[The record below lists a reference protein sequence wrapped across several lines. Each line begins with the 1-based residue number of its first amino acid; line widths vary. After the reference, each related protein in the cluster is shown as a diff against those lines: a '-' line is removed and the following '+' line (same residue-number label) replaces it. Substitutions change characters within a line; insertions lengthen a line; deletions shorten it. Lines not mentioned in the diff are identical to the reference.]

1 MWWSSAVNRSFFL
14 CLAACRRRSSAW
26 DTLSR
31 FRARRVL
38 CWSAFP
44 LAPPPPRPLFWLRSA
59 ASLLLWRGLTSP
71 VRASSAT
78 APRLPDADPG
88 STPGRAG
95 DLPVPGQEA
104 SVHAGVFDHA
114 GSAKARAGASA
125 RVAFR
130 HSNTVGTRNCR
141 PFAARWPACTLP
153 CRRFAGPLAGADARL
168 GASVGRYTFTVV
180 DFHLLLLAGLPAH
193 YRRRIR
199 WTGLG
204 GLGPPG
210 RSGVAERYEGG
221 QQQDRPAPRLDCRPL
236 PSSPPNSPTVSIS
249 HPHTSC
255 GPR

>member
-130 HSNTVGTRNCR
+130 HSNTVGTRDCR

-168 GASVGRYTFTVV
+168 GASVGRYTFTVE

-193 YRRRIR
+193 YRRRIVGSGELR
-199 WTGLG
+199 ERFAVSFSG
-204 GLGPPG
+204 GWRC
-210 RSGVAERYEGG
+210 RSARSTLF
-221 QQQDRPAPRLDCRPL
+221 RPFRTRQPALLARPFQRAIRIFCYA
-236 PSSPPNSPTVSIS
+236 SSW
-249 HPHTSC
+249 
-255 GPR
+255 G